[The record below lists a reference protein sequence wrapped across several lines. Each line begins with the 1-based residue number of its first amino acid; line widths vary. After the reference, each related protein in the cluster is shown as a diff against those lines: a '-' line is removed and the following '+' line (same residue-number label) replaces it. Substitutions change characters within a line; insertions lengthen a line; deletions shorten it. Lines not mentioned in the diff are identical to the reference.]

1 MVRASDNGQDAFIA
15 GLSKGGHIS
24 LSYACVRPSMLRA
37 AASLDEFMGL
47 TSNIPS
53 APLPVMLVEGT
64 LDTNVPYTMVKDTV
78 DGWRA
83 TDSLS
88 SATAVTTYE
97 ASPLIP
103 GMVSQATWSDPVSG
117 L

>member
-64 LDTNVPYTMVKDTV
+64 LDTARAGAIRGREKAQRSRPARAPAIRRAPRDSGVRPLRDGSNVTC
-78 DGWRA
+78 
-83 TDSLS
+83 L
-88 SATAVTTYE
+88 
-97 ASPLIP
+97 
-103 GMVSQATWSDPVSG
+103 
-117 L
+117 